1 VASDVIS
8 VEELRARLAA
18 GLPTVLIDVRL
29 GKVGTIPGAVSVPV
43 TDLEDAP
50 REWDR
55 DALLVVF
62 CQHGRGASEYAQ
74 EVLRD
79 QGYPHVVRLL
89 GGVDAW
95 IAAGGPTAE
104 PEDGGEG

>member
-1 VASDVIS
+1 MDTNSDVIT
-8 VEELRARLAA
+8 VEALKRRLQA

-29 GKVGTIPGAVSVPV
+29 GKTGSIPGAVSVPV
-43 TDLEDAP
+43 TDLEDDP
-50 REWDR
+50 QEWDR

-74 EVLRD
+74 EVLRE
-79 QGYPHVVRLL
+79 QGYPHVARLE

-95 IAAGGPTAE
+95 LAQADA
-104 PEDGGEG
+104 

>member
-1 VASDVIS
+1 VDADVIS
-8 VEELRARLAA
+8 VEELKARLKA

-29 GKVGTIPGAVSVPV
+29 GKVGTIPGAVAVPV

-55 DALLVVF
+55 AALLVVF

-74 EVLRD
+74 EVLRE
-79 QGYPHVVRLL
+79 QGYTNVVRLA

-95 IAAGGPTAE
+95 IAAGGDTAD
-104 PEDGGEG
+104 PR